1 MMGKQPRNIKW
12 EVNFITHKQN
22 YNPNKC
28 FSERLEAYCQKMS
41 TGDQWTLQKSRLQM
55 NLLEIKA
62 INLALPTFHKMSS
75 LKAAHFPV
83 DNITDLSYL
92 MKI

>member
-1 MMGKQPRNIKW
+1 
-12 EVNFITHKQN
+12 
-22 YNPNKC
+22 
-28 FSERLEAYCQKMS
+28 
-41 TGDQWTLQKSRLQM
+41 M

-62 INLALPTFHKMSS
+62 INLALPTFHKMFC

-92 MKI
+92 MKMGGIGSREIAALTKEVWKFAVSQ